1 MLEVSGSTS
10 RTNWG
15 VLRLLWV
22 HQMAWRI
29 LQQTGRP
36 ATFDQNT
43 LSSQYGSSLL
53 FVKIGDLVMCIR
65 FIMVLDDVW
74 SGLCTHYIPI
84 TGMIWCC
91 CFPHRLEHKL
101 STGAWPGSGSI
112 SQRPRASAPVTI
124 HPKKARA
131 ARSIPRR
138 SWPGLPIFPKLLGTF
153 GGMNWEA
160 WANYGNIRANYLL
173 YHYFQFLVKHLWLRL
188 VPIENMSGVLKQ
200 HISATSSM

>member
-1 MLEVSGSTS
+1 MEVPEGIEQSLKVCKFYSCWRYQEAHHALTEEC
-10 RTNWG
+10 WG
-15 VLRLLWV
+15 FFESIR
-22 HQMAWRI
+22 WREESSSKPAG
-29 LQQTGRP
+29 QQP
-36 ATFDQNT
+36 FDQNT

-74 SGLCTHYIPI
+74 SGLYTHYIPI
-84 TGMIWCC
+84 TGMIWCCCFPLYPYYIILYPHYIPMTSPSWMIWCC

-153 GGMNWEA
+153 GGMNWR
-160 WANYGNIRANYLL
+160 GL
-173 YHYFQFLVKHLWLRL
+173 
-188 VPIENMSGVLKQ
+188 G
-200 HISATSSM
+200 

>member
-1 MLEVSGSTS
+1 MEVPEGIEQSLKVCKFYSCWRYQEAHHALTEECWGFLESI
-10 RTNWG
+10 R
-15 VLRLLWV
+15 
-22 HQMAWRI
+22 WREESSSKPAG
-29 LQQTGRP
+29 QQP
-36 ATFDQNT
+36 FDQNT

-153 GGMNWEA
+153 GGMNWR
-160 WANYGNIRANYLL
+160 GL
-173 YHYFQFLVKHLWLRL
+173 
-188 VPIENMSGVLKQ
+188 G
-200 HISATSSM
+200 